1 MEGRVFGFRARLGGI
16 EGQLLLRIENGKVGK
31 RAADQGAAAAKI
43 ETASRSG
50 GEEFDD
56 ARKRDALLAMHLGD
70 RQRERSFKSGDAERR
85 ALEFHLLFVRGVR
98 SVIGV
103 DSVHRTVA

>member
-16 EGQLLLRIENGKVGK
+16 EGPLLLRIENGNVGK
-31 RAADQGAAAAKI
+31 RAADQGTAAAKI

-56 ARKRDALLAMHLGD
+56 ARKRDALLAMQSGD
-70 RQRERSFKSGDAERR
+70 RQRKRRFKAGDAECR
-85 ALEFHLLFVRGVR
+85 ALEFHLLFVGGWR
-98 SVIGV
+98 SV
-103 DSVHRTVA
+103 